1 MKLDTPHTLNLP
13 YNQHDHYWLCVSVN
27 SPSAISEL
35 SAILETAGLDRH
47 KQDQSIFVVKCN
59 RTWDQ
64 NWKTLRG
71 WIEQKQRLMAIE
83 VAVIGAATL
92 PDAKEILLARK
103 SVPVMDGIA
112 ESLWLGQ
119 AMIED
124 RLRCHMQPVMDKRGK
139 VYGYEAFARILASN
153 GEMIGGG
160 KIFNA
165 SRLLNVEHLIDRI
178 LHVQAIKT
186 FIQSDMEGFLFV
198 NFVPGFIHRPEKY
211 LEGLTE
217 AAKVYNMPP
226 KSIVLEF
233 TKAETPRDALHL
245 RGIFEFCRAKGYS
258 VSLDDIN
265 SVSVAT
271 RLIEVIKPDFLKLD
285 MGLVR
290 SVNKPIEREMITDLV
305 QLAHSANCQ
314 VIAEGVESEDVHQQL
329 KECGVDLFQG
339 YLFAAPTEAVARKQV
354 I

>member
-1 MKLDTPHTLNLP
+1 MNTSAVSQLD
-13 YNQHDHYWLCVSVN
+13 
-27 SPSAISEL
+27 
-35 SAILETAGLDRH
+35 AILSTAGMDRLNN
-47 KQDQSIFVVKCN
+47 DDSVFIVKCN
-59 RTWDQ
+59 KAWDQ
-64 NWKTLRG
+64 SWKTLRG
-71 WIEQKQRLMAIE
+71 WIDQKQLLTSVE
-83 VAVIGAATL
+83 VSIMPGENM
-92 PDAKEILLARK
+92 PDAKEIGFARK
-103 SVPVMDGIA
+103 SVAVIDSIADG
-112 ESLWLGQ
+112 LWLGH

-124 RLRCHMQPVMDKRGK
+124 RLRCHMQPVLDTRGK
-139 VYGYEAFARILASN
+139 VYGYEAFARLQATN
-153 GEMIGGG
+153 GEMMSGG
-160 KIFNA
+160 KIFTA
-165 SRLLNVEHLIDRI
+165 SRQLNVEHLIDRV

-186 FIQSDMEGFLFV
+186 FIQSDMEGYLFV

-265 SVSVAT
+265 SVAVAT
-271 RLIEVIKPDFLKLD
+271 RLIEVIKPDFMKLD

-290 SVNKPIEREMITDLV
+290 AIKKPSEHGIIKDLV
-305 QLAHSANCQ
+305 QLAHNANCQ
-314 VIAEGVESEDVHQQL
+314 VIAEGVESEDVHQLL
-329 KECGVDLFQG
+329 KESGVDLFQG
-339 YLFAAPTEAVARKQV
+339 YLFAAPSEAVVRKQV